1 MRPKSKPNMKKTLML
16 LAMTSFIAI
25 SSCQSTK
32 TETAEAAAD
41 STALETSTVVMEEIS
56 AADSTL
62 ASDSTEI
69 VQTDSIQ

>member
-1 MRPKSKPNMKKTLML
+1 MKKTLML

-25 SSCQSTK
+25 CSCQSTK

-41 STALETSTVVMEEIS
+41 STTLETSTVVMEEIS
-56 AADSTL
+56 PADSTL